1 MVFNTEKA
9 DAPVLDDNEPGRGEM
24 SQERTSSII
33 IINNNNICSVLPDT
47 ETGSPHSGESYAIA
61 TGFLRLL
68 KMGLNTQVAS
78 GSRCPIRHLSPP
90 SHWWWEVSQKEALG
104 SIHSCSLNLGS
115 VSLVSC

>member
-1 MVFNTEKA
+1 
-9 DAPVLDDNEPGRGEM
+9 
-24 SQERTSSII
+24 
-33 IINNNNICSVLPDT
+33 
-47 ETGSPHSGESYAIA
+47 
-61 TGFLRLL
+61 LL